1 MQPSACRQ
9 RGSKP
14 LRGHACS
21 PAHVGSGARNLCAA
35 MPPPLDDAPHNT
47 PHAPHTDAY
56 SSTPRCANVARV
68 RQPSCPGWGCGQ
80 GKGARQVPASKPVRC
95 CISTR
100 ARAKHIS
107 PAPFTLV
114 WLGLGAAG
122 PRSFALGAPRHL
134 DLFFLCF
141 RVLVSYLLILSENK
155 ASNCAWKQ
163 SRHSKQCTYDTH
175 TPDAPSF
182 TSNTLFPSRRRTEPG
197 KVNEEVHEDVLSCV
211 PHRHTLCE
219 SAPCNASDCD
229 SDFVLSSG
237 CRCETV
243 CRGARP
249 TLVKDPA
256 VTLRAPLASMTIPPR
271 VTGAAASQLACPDA
285 LHNRTA
291 AEWGWG
297 LDSLG
302 EDSYKD
308 SALIL
313 QLLRDDLTL
322 WTLEMQ
328 DEGNWCTPSQ
338 PPGSS
343 MGEQLLCLRPP
354 FVCCLWR
361 VEVGASAMRHLN
373 VRSGAVHMDGSCDSL
388 VHGVPP
394 VACK

>member
-1 MQPSACRQ
+1 MASWPIVAALQRCRDELPGRRHSVQSGHMVATEARRGARAQVPRPAPVVRETLCGQPSNPIPLPPLQPSAPPHPHPEARDLRAAVGATTRRVRVAAIRAAQCMLAAGLETSARPCMQPSACRQ

-141 RVLVSYLLILSENK
+141 RVLVSYLLVHL
-155 ASNCAWKQ
+155 
-163 SRHSKQCTYDTH
+163 
-175 TPDAPSF
+175 DA
-182 TSNTLFPSRRRTEPG
+182 
-197 KVNEEVHEDVLSCV
+197 VL
-211 PHRHTLCE
+211 
-219 SAPCNASDCD
+219 
-229 SDFVLSSG
+229 
-237 CRCETV
+237 
-243 CRGARP
+243 
-249 TLVKDPA
+249 
-256 VTLRAPLASMTIPPR
+256 
-271 VTGAAASQLACPDA
+271 A
-285 LHNRTA
+285 LKLH
-291 AEWGWG
+291 
-297 LDSLG
+297 
-302 EDSYKD
+302 
-308 SALIL
+308 
-313 QLLRDDLTL
+313 
-322 WTLEMQ
+322 
-328 DEGNWCTPSQ
+328 
-338 PPGSS
+338 
-343 MGEQLLCLRPP
+343 
-354 FVCCLWR
+354 
-361 VEVGASAMRHLN
+361 
-373 VRSGAVHMDGSCDSL
+373 
-388 VHGVPP
+388 
-394 VACK
+394 